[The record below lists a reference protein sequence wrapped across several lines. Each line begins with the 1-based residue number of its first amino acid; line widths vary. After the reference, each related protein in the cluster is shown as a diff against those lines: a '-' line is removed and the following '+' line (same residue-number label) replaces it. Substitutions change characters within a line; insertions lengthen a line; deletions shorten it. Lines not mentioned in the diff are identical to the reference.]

1 MDKAADNA
9 CISLLHKEQGTHNK
23 NTKLRRYMIKNR
35 MYAFNL
41 NILDEKQTKITML
54 LKRCKLDYFGDLLQY
69 FLFFQCKK
77 ENSTFLILNLS
88 DQCEED
94 LISNVEEKKTLFH
107 KKDMK
112 MELEIVCILYN
123 IKLKIDPEIEY
134 FH

>member
-1 MDKAADNA
+1 MKHDRKVQKVLVVTLKR
-9 CISLLHKEQGTHNK
+9 S
-23 NTKLRRYMIKNR
+23 
-35 MYAFNL
+35 AFYL

-77 ENSTFLILNLS
+77 ENPTFLILNLS

-107 KKDMK
+107 
-112 MELEIVCILYN
+112 
-123 IKLKIDPEIEY
+123 
-134 FH
+134 

>member
-1 MDKAADNA
+1 
-9 CISLLHKEQGTHNK
+9 
-23 NTKLRRYMIKNR
+23 MIKNR

-41 NILDEKQTKITML
+41 NILDEKQTKIAML

-69 FLFFQCKK
+69 FLVFQCKK
-77 ENSTFLILNLS
+77 ENPTFLILNLS

>member
-1 MDKAADNA
+1 
-9 CISLLHKEQGTHNK
+9 
-23 NTKLRRYMIKNR
+23 MIKNR
-35 MYAFNL
+35 MYAFSL

-77 ENSTFLILNLS
+77 ENPTFLILNLS
-88 DQCEED
+88 DQCEKD
-94 LISNVEEKKTLFH
+94 LISNVEEKKTLLH
-107 KKDMK
+107 KKDIK

-123 IKLKIDPEIEY
+123 IKLKIDPEIEN